1 MLRVIKPLLICLT
14 ALLMFWPG
22 NSTGLSTEDLDKRI
36 LDCDLVL
43 KNALEMPDRGIPTD
57 LLQRCRGLAIFP
69 GVMKLGII
77 VGIDFGSGVI
87 LHRDEKTGEWSK
99 PGFFT
104 IRTGSLGLQVG
115 AQTTDLVLLIM
126 NEQSFRN
133 LLEDKF
139 AVGANISVAAGPV
152 GRDASAETNLSF
164 SSGILSYSRS
174 QGIFVGL
181 SLKGAVLEA
190 DSEANT
196 IYHGKGISVQ
206 DVYYEGQGSLSDNGR
221 LLLETLNAATPER
234 APAASPETGE

>member
-1 MLRVIKPLLICLT
+1 MIKHLLICLT
-14 ALLMFWPG
+14 TVLIFWPG
-22 NSTGLSTEDLDKRI
+22 NSMGVSMEDLDKRI

-43 KNALEMPDRGIPTD
+43 KNVLGMPDRGIPTD

-87 LHRDEKTGEWSK
+87 LRRDEKTAEWSK

-115 AQTTDLVLLIM
+115 AQSTDLVLLIM
-126 NEQSFRN
+126 NERSFRN

-152 GRDASAETNLSF
+152 GRDASAETNMTF

-206 DVYYEGQGSLSDNGR
+206 DVYYEGQGSLSDNAR
-221 LLLETLNAATPER
+221 ILLETLNAASQGT
-234 APAASPETGE
+234 APGANPETGE

>member
-1 MLRVIKPLLICLT
+1 MTKLLLICLT
-14 ALLMFWPG
+14 TALTFWSG
-22 NSTGLSTEDLDKRI
+22 NCLGLSMEELDKRI

-43 KNALEMPDRGIPTD
+43 KNALGMPDRGIPAD

-77 VGIDFGSGVI
+77 VGVDFGSGVI
-87 LHRDEKTGEWSK
+87 LRRDEKTAEWSK
-99 PGFFT
+99 PAFFT

-115 AQTTDLVLLIM
+115 AQSTDLILLIM

-139 AVGANISVAAGPV
+139 AVGANVSVAAGPV
-152 GRDASAETNLSF
+152 GRDASAETNMTF

-181 SLKGAVLEA
+181 SLKGAVLEPDA
-190 DSEANT
+190 EANT
-196 IYHGKGISVQ
+196 IYHGKAVSVQ

-221 LLLETLNAATPER
+221 TLLETLNAATQGS
-234 APAASPETGE
+234 APAAKPETGE

>member
-1 MLRVIKPLLICLT
+1 MITRLLIYLT
-14 ALLMFWPG
+14 AATLLWPG
-22 NSTGLSTEDLDKRI
+22 NCVGLSIEDLDKRI

-69 GVMKLGII
+69 GAMKLGII
-77 VGIDFGSGVI
+77 VGIDFGSGVM
-87 LHRDEKTGEWSK
+87 LRRDERTAEWSK
-99 PGFFT
+99 PAFFT

-115 AQTTDLVLLIM
+115 AQFTDLILLIM

-139 AVGANISVAAGPV
+139 AVGANVSVAAGPV
-152 GRDASAETNLSF
+152 GRDASAETNMSF

-181 SLKGAVLEA
+181 SFKGAVLEA
-190 DSEANT
+190 DSEANA

-206 DVYYEGQGSLSDNGR
+206 DVYYEGQGSLSDNAR
-221 LLLETLNAATPER
+221 ILLETLNAATQGS
-234 APAASPETGE
+234 APTATPKGRE

>member
-1 MLRVIKPLLICLT
+1 MIKRLFIYLAVTMI
-14 ALLMFWPG
+14 FWPG
-22 NSTGLSTEDLDKRI
+22 NSMGLSLEDLDKRI
-36 LDCDLVL
+36 LNCDLAL
-43 KNALEMPDRGIPTD
+43 KNALAMPDRGIPSD

-77 VGIDFGSGVI
+77 VGIDFGSGVM
-87 LHRDEKTGEWSK
+87 LRRDEKTAEWSK
-99 PGFFT
+99 PAFFT

-115 AQTTDLVLLIM
+115 AQSTDLILLIM

-152 GRDASAETNLSF
+152 GRDASAETNMTF

-196 IYHGKGISVQ
+196 IYHGKGVSVQ
-206 DVYYEGQGSLSDNGR
+206 DVYYEGQGSLTDNGR
-221 LLLETLNAATPER
+221 ILLEMLNTATQGSAS
-234 APAASPETGE
+234 APKPETGK

>member
-1 MLRVIKPLLICLT
+1 MIKRLFIYLAVTMI
-14 ALLMFWPG
+14 FWPG
-22 NSTGLSTEDLDKRI
+22 NSMGLSLEDLDKRI
-36 LDCDLVL
+36 LNCDLAL
-43 KNALEMPDRGIPTD
+43 KNALAMPDRGIPSD

-77 VGIDFGSGVI
+77 VGIDFGSGVM
-87 LHRDEKTGEWSK
+87 LRRDEKTAEWSK
-99 PGFFT
+99 PAFFT

-115 AQTTDLVLLIM
+115 AQSTDLILLIM

-139 AVGANISVAAGPV
+139 AVGANVSVAAGPV
-152 GRDASAETNLSF
+152 GRDASAETNMTF

-196 IYHGKGISVQ
+196 IYHGKGVSVQ
-206 DVYYEGQGSLSDNGR
+206 DVYYEGQGSLTDNGR
-221 LLLETLNAATPER
+221 ILLETLNTATQGSSS
-234 APAASPETGE
+234 APKPETGK

>member
-1 MLRVIKPLLICLT
+1 MLRMIKRLLICLT
-14 ALLMFWPG
+14 ATLILWPG
-22 NSTGLSTEDLDKRI
+22 NSMGVSMEDLDKRI

-43 KNALEMPDRGIPTD
+43 KNALSMPDRGIPTE

-77 VGIDFGSGVI
+77 VGIDYGSGVI
-87 LHRDEKTGEWSK
+87 LHRDEKTSEWSK
-99 PGFFT
+99 PCFFT

-115 AQTTDLVLLIM
+115 AQSTDLILLIM
-126 NEQSFRN
+126 NEQSFRS

-139 AVGANISVAAGPV
+139 AVGANVSVAAGPV
-152 GRDASAETNLSF
+152 GRDASAETNMAF

-181 SLKGAVLEA
+181 SLKGAALEP

-196 IYHGKGISVQ
+196 IYHGKDVSVQ
-206 DVYYEGQGSLSDNGR
+206 DVYYEGQGSLSDDGR
-221 LLLETLNAATPER
+221 ILLETLNSATQGS
-234 APAASPETGE
+234 ATGAKAGTSE